1 MGIIITFLFF
11 DWRNNPNLYCINVD
25 DFQYSYNNWFDIDA
39 QMYFSED
46 CNAK

>member
-1 MGIIITFLFF
+1 MSYYLIRAT
-11 DWRNNPNLYCINVD
+11 NNPNLSCINVD

-46 CNAK
+46 CSAK